1 MRVTSK
7 TNRGIDEPFEQKVV
21 FSLLTVRSFRLGI
34 SNLSIRSNES
44 CKSSFARLGLLV
56 LAAVSFWLVN
66 AIRNL
71 FLLVSW
77 RVTAWPPTAALCSE
91 VYLTRDSF

>member
-7 TNRGIDEPFEQKVV
+7 TNRGIDEPFDEKVV

-34 SNLSIRSNES
+34 SSLSIRSNES
-44 CKSSFARLGLLV
+44 CKSSFVRLGLLV
-56 LAAVSFWLVN
+56 LSTVSFCLVN

-71 FLLVSW
+71 SLPLSW
-77 RVTAWPPTAALCSE
+77 RVIAWPPTAALCSG
-91 VYLTRDSF
+91 VYLSRDSF